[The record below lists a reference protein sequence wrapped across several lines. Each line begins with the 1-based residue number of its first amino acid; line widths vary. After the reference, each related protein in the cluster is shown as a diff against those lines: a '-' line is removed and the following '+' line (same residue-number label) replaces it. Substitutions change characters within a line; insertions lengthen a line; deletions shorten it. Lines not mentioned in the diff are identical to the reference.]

1 MVFNNET
8 RDLTDGALQLVYV
21 TTANRTDALEIAKT
35 VVAEQLAACA
45 NIIDGMTSVYQWEGD
60 LHEASETVL
69 ILKTRRPLV
78 SHLTDRIK
86 ALHSY
91 DCPCVVSLDIAD
103 GNADFLRWIVSNTQ

>member
-1 MVFNNET
+1 MTYNNEAH
-8 RDLTDGALQLVYV
+8 DLTDGALQLVYI

-35 VVAEQLAACA
+35 VVVEQLAACA
-45 NIIDGMTSVYQWEGD
+45 NIIDGMTSVFQWEGD

-69 ILKTRRPLV
+69 ILKTRSPLV
-78 SHLTDRIK
+78 SRLTDRIK

-103 GNADFLRWIVSNTQ
+103 GNTDFLMWIARNAQ